1 MKRIGGK
8 CHCFLTSSS
17 VAVVAAAVR
26 EHVAVAAGLSNRLWP
41 VRGRGVNPS
50 DVS

>member
-1 MKRIGGK
+1 MRHGI
-8 CHCFLTSSS
+8 LTSFLG
-17 VAVVAAAVR
+17 VVEAVVAAAVR

-41 VRGRGVNPS
+41 VRGRRVNPS